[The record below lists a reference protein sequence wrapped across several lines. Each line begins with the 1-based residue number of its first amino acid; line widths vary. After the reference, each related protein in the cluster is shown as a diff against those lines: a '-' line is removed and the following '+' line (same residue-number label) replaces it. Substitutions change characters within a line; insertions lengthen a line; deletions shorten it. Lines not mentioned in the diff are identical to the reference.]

1 MALDPRDRYNAELEE
16 RLANQKAKANVVG
29 HMFMVVLLLLV
40 VLLYLKNNLVFEND
54 SFSYLVAFALPF
66 TILVILAGI
75 YVYDKFV
82 SKLQESHRSI
92 FIKLATLLCVFCV
105 CLVAFVVLISLY
117 FSNPSSMKLVAEIS
131 AGPYYI
137 SFIILS
143 GFFVYIS
150 PGLVDKLNGIPRYQV
165 AAFSCYLLLAL
176 ILPVLY
182 LTTVFKQSA
191 NKADAETETP
201 SQNNQ
206 TPQEKAFA
214 REGVYDFNKDAT
226 FIFVPVIVALV
237 FHMSLILPQV
247 MCRFKRKC
255 EFLLLGCLLAIAILE
270 LCKADMKS
278 KKTIYTQADEAVPN
292 VWILGLAIVAWAF
305 LYAVLF

>member
-1 MALDPRDRYNAELEE
+1 
-16 RLANQKAKANVVG
+16 
-29 HMFMVVLLLLV
+29 MFMVTLLLLI
-40 VLLYLKNNLVFEND
+40 VLVYLKNNLVFEND
-54 SFSYLVAFALPF
+54 SFSYLVALALPF

-105 CLVAFVVLISLY
+105 CLIAFVVLLSLY
-117 FSNPSSMKLVAEIS
+117 FSNPGSMKLVAEIS
-131 AGPYYI
+131 AGPYYVAL
-137 SFIILS
+137 IILS
-143 GFFVYIS
+143 GFFIYIS

-165 AAFSCYLLLAL
+165 AAFSCYLLIAL

-182 LTTVFKQSA
+182 LVTVFKQTSS
-191 NKADAETETP
+191 TETAENP
-201 SQNNQ
+201 SSSQSTD
-206 TPQEKAFA
+206 TPQEKTFA
-214 REGVYDFNKDAT
+214 KEGVYDFNKNAS
-226 FIFVPVIVALV
+226 FIFVPIIVALV

-255 EFLLLGCLLAIAILE
+255 EFLLLGCLLSISILE
-270 LCKADMKS
+270 LCKADMRQKKS
-278 KKTIYTQADEAVPN
+278 LYTQADEAVPN